1 MLFNPHTNDSTL
13 VFQQMRSWGA
23 SGQDNAHEERLHALY
38 EGVVGDDVG
47 EAAGLA
53 HGVVGL
59 QRPGAV
65 LALYAHVHE
74 RRVRVHVALHA
85 AARHLAEQLR
95 RALQV
100 LQ

>member
-1 MLFNPHTNDSTL
+1 MGPSDQEEWSS
-13 VFQQMRSWGA
+13 RRGCGA
-23 SGQDNAHEERLHALY
+23 LN

-47 EAAGLA
+47 EAARLA

-74 RRVRVHVALHA
+74 RGVRVHVALHA

-95 RALQV
+95 RPLQV